1 VRFFGNLTEKPWLP
15 AQGRIDDLHDGAAFS
30 LPKAELALRIFLA
43 VVTVL
48 FMLLTIAYAER
59 MVSESWRPAPP
70 LRLLWLNTGMLVLA
84 SAAFQWAKI
93 GVDRAESSP
102 LSRLREMEHV
112 KWGLIAAGVF
122 GSAFLGGQIVA
133 WWQLNSM
140 PSFDITH
147 PAVAFFCL
155 ITGLHALHMLGGL
168 VAWGGTATRLSDD
181 VDLARLRMSVRLCAI
196 YWHYLLAV
204 WLVLFALLFS
214 GDENLGF
221 LLAICGLK

>member
-1 VRFFGNLTEKPWLP
+1 
-15 AQGRIDDLHDGAAFS
+15 
-30 LPKAELALRIFLA
+30 
-43 VVTVL
+43 VVSVL
-48 FMLLTIAYAER
+48 FTLLTIAYAER
-59 MVSESWRPAPP
+59 MVDESWRPAPP

-93 GVDRAESSP
+93 GVDRAVSSP
-102 LSRLREMEHV
+102 LSRPRAMKQV

-122 GSAFLGGQIVA
+122 GSAFLGGQMVA

-168 VAWGGTATRLSDD
+168 VAWGGAAARANEV
-181 VDLARLRMSVRLCAI
+181 VDFSRLRQSVRLCAI

-204 WLVLFALLFS
+204 WLVLFGLLFS